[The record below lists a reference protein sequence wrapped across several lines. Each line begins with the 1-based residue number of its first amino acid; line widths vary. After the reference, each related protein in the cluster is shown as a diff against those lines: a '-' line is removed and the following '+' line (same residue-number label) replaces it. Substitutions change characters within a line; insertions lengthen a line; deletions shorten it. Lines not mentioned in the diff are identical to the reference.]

1 VLARTLDDQA
11 VSHSAPFT
19 GPLPAPVSAPQ
30 SGRTH
35 YGLHARCPL
44 RQTSHRVSQRCRR
57 STALR
62 ARRASSVGSIVDRSS
77 SPDEGA
83 ADGQRRQNPTDQ
95 PADAGRTPCHVDS
108 GRRFRCCDR
117 GGGGGVGDDG
127 PLVGLRP
134 IRRQLRKCHDRE
146 FDGQRSR
153 ARMWC
158 RSTRLV
164 SRCGRPARRPL
175 RSSSGSVSN
184 CADSAIADSAGTSA
198 RTVDHSTIGE
208 AVDPT
213 FPLKCYGCW
222 LSPSTEALA
231 RQAEIKN

>member
-1 VLARTLDDQA
+1 MLCVPSDRQVTEFQSAHRRSRYERTL
-11 VSHSAPFT
+11 
-19 GPLPAPVSAPQ
+19 G
-30 SGRTH
+30 
-35 YGLHARCPL
+35 
-44 RQTSHRVSQRCRR
+44 
-57 STALR
+57 
-62 ARRASSVGSIVDRSS
+62 ARRAGSGGSIVDRSS

-83 ADGQRRQNPTDQ
+83 ADGQRRQDPTDQ
-95 PADAGRTPCHVDS
+95 PADAWRTPCHVDRS
-108 GRRFRCCDR
+108 RRFRCFDR

-164 SRCGRPARRPL
+164 SRCGRPARRSL
-175 RSSSGSVSN
+175 TSSSGSVSN
-184 CADSAIADSAGTSA
+184 RTDTAIADSAGKSA
-198 RTVDHSTIGE
+198 RTADPSSVGD

-213 FPLKCYGCW
+213 FPLKCYGCG
-222 LSPSTEALA
+222 LSPSTEAPA